1 VRPNRTEVAEL
12 ARQYVENI
20 AANAK
25 ETLARLRARGV
36 EVVLVSGGLREAI
49 LPLATEIGLKEDAVN
64 AVPIFFNARGEYT
77 GFDKDSALARQN
89 GKRETVSRL
98 NLPQRILA
106 VGDGMTDTEM
116 RACADTF
123 AAYTGFVRREAV
135 VAKADL
141 VIEDF
146 RQLEDTVLG

>member
-1 VRPNRTEVAEL
+1 
-12 ARQYVENI
+12 
-20 AANAK
+20 
-25 ETLARLRARGV
+25 
-36 EVVLVSGGLREAI
+36 
-49 LPLATEIGLKEDAVN
+49 
-64 AVPIFFNARGEYT
+64 
-77 GFDKDSALARQN
+77 
-89 GKRETVSRL
+89 
-98 NLPQRILA
+98 
-106 VGDGMTDTEM
+106 M